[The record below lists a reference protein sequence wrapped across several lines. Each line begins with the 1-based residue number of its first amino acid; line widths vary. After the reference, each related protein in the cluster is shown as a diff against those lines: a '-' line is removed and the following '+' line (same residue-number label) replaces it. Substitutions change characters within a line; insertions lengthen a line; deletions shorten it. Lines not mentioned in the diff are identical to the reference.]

1 RRSPGVDAGRDTRC
15 PTAVVPRE
23 GGNMA
28 SVRMPMGHGAPKKAT
43 RKATKKVAKKSAA
56 KKKVA
61 KKKVAKKKVV
71 AKKVTKKAVARK
83 KVAKKKVA
91 KKAAPRRITAK
102 KALANTRKLL
112 RQKKEQAREAPPW
125 QALDVPHGSPQPG
138 FQSEQAR
145 LKAGELHEAEARLE
159 ATHGS
164 ASTVDRH
171 NQGKRDQ
178 R

>member
-1 RRSPGVDAGRDTRC
+1 
-15 PTAVVPRE
+15 
-23 GGNMA
+23 MA
-28 SVRMPMGHGAPKKAT
+28 CVRMPTGDSAPKKTT

-56 KKKVA
+56 RKKVTAKKAAKKKVAAKKVA
-61 KKKVAKKKVV
+61 KKAA
-71 AKKVTKKAVARK
+71 AKKVAR
-83 KVAKKKVA
+83 KKVA
-91 KKAAPRRITAK
+91 KKAAPRRISAK

-112 RQKKEQAREAPPW
+112 KQKQEQARETPAW
-125 QALDVPHGSPQPG
+125 QALDVPHGGPQPG

-145 LKAGELHEAEARLE
+145 LKAGELHEAEARLD
-159 ATHGS
+159 AIHGS

>member
-1 RRSPGVDAGRDTRC
+1 MPTGRS
-15 PTAVVPRE
+15 
-23 GGNMA
+23 
-28 SVRMPMGHGAPKKAT
+28 APKKAT
-43 RKATKKVAKKSAA
+43 RKATKKVAKKTA
-56 KKKVA
+56 
-61 KKKVAKKKVV
+61 
-71 AKKVTKKAVARK
+71 
-83 KVAKKKVA
+83 
-91 KKAAPRRITAK
+91 AK

-112 RQKKEQAREAPPW
+112 EQKQEQAREAPPW

-145 LKAGELHEAEARLE
+145 LKAGELHEAEARLD
-159 ATHGS
+159 AIHGS

>member
-1 RRSPGVDAGRDTRC
+1 MPTGRS
-15 PTAVVPRE
+15 
-23 GGNMA
+23 
-28 SVRMPMGHGAPKKAT
+28 APKKAT
-43 RKATKKVAKKSAA
+43 RKATKKVAKKKVATKKAA

-61 KKKVAKKKVV
+61 TKKVAKK
-71 AKKVTKKAVARK
+71 AAPRRIT
-83 KVAKKKVA
+83 AKKKVA

-112 RQKKEQAREAPPW
+112 KQKQEQAREAPPW

-145 LKAGELHEAEARLE
+145 LKAGELHEGEARLD
-159 ATHGS
+159 AIHGS

>member
-1 RRSPGVDAGRDTRC
+1 
-15 PTAVVPRE
+15 
-23 GGNMA
+23 MA
-28 SVRMPMGHGAPKKAT
+28 SVRMPTGRSAPKKAT
-43 RKATKKVAKKSAA
+43 RKATKKVAKK
-56 KKKVA
+56 KVA
-61 KKKVAKKKVV
+61 KKTVAKKVAAKKTTARKVAKKV
-71 AKKVTKKAVARK
+71 A
-83 KVAKKKVA
+83 A

-112 RQKKEQAREAPPW
+112 KQKQEQAREAPPW

-145 LKAGELHEAEARLE
+145 LKAGELHEGEARLD
-159 ATHGS
+159 AIHGS